1 MDYIAHISTQFIGTG
16 KSDDPYRPQVADA
29 YKCAVVDVTGVPAK
43 EITPTPNSYVVEVTA
58 DEATMAAIVADERY
72 PIWWV
77 EPVPVEAFEEAKD
90 GATVKTT

>member
-29 YKCAVVDVTGVPAK
+29 YRCSVVDVTGTPSR
-43 EITPTPNSYVVEVTA
+43 EIMPTPNSYVVEVIA

-72 PIWWV
+72 PVWWV
-77 EPVPVEAFEEAKD
+77 EPIEEASD
-90 GATVKTT
+90 VDAKTA